1 MAEPTVEK
9 KERKKR
15 ATKVTD
21 NLLLNFVTKLNSN
34 QSEYVRFSIKKQ
46 FGGEPS
52 PELSDF
58 EKELFIGIKAAF
70 TA

>member
-15 ATKVTD
+15 TTKATD

-34 QSEYVRFSIKKQ
+34 QSEYVRHHLKKH
-46 FGGEPS
+46 FGADYAGS
-52 PELSDF
+52 SDF
-58 EKELFIGIKAAF
+58 EKELHEGVKAAL
-70 TA
+70 TV